1 MTDGTHA
8 LVPSLAAALLVL
20 TAVAALPGLLA
31 GAPEPTLRRPLAS
44 ATALVLVLAKSS
56 SGVWYA
62 NGTAVPQSEL
72 ARRLRQQGP
81 TFRIRFLASPGLT
94 TAQVSEALVW
104 LRRQSRTSVQ
114 LELANQG

>member
-1 MTDGTHA
+1 MTAGTLA
-8 LVPSLAAALLVL
+8 LVPSFAAVLSVL
-20 TAVAALPGLLA
+20 TAVACLPVLLA
-31 GAPEPTLRRPLAS
+31 GAPEPTLRRPVAS

-62 NGTAVPQSEL
+62 NGTAVPQPDL

-81 TFRIRFLASPGLT
+81 RFRIRFLASPGLT
-94 TAQVSEALVW
+94 TAQVSDAMAW

-114 LELANQG
+114 LELATQG